1 MPKKLMEI
9 NQILDHGILE
19 DHKKGGLH
27 PKFLVDICFEIKLFC
42 NLYHLLQLA
51 KRGKFTIIFTVPYP
65 IIYITLAS
73 MSWSIIRQNF
83 PILVVRSFWS
93 KNDHC
98 GVVLRV
104 LWWNYLNWP
113 CYNYDACRRRKL
125 VWSGLM
131 PNEFEA
137 F

>member
-1 MPKKLMEI
+1 MCLCIDRINCHQHLYLVSLFKLVLSDSSGYVYLYMISVCSRVIYDRVQNGKKDFNLVFNLLMPKKLMEI

-27 PKFLVDICFEIKLFC
+27 PKSLVDICFEIKLFC

-73 MSWSIIRQNF
+73 MS
-83 PILVVRSFWS
+83 
-93 KNDHC
+93 
-98 GVVLRV
+98 
-104 LWWNYLNWP
+104 
-113 CYNYDACRRRKL
+113 
-125 VWSGLM
+125 
-131 PNEFEA
+131 
-137 F
+137 